1 MEKSV
6 GEKLKEYRK
15 QRQWTQEELA
25 KQLNVTRQAVSN
37 WERDKTLP
45 DVYLLKE
52 IAAVFDMTLDQY
64 MENTKQL
71 AVFFWRLWQRSYSIW
86 WSAASQIT

>member
-6 GEKLKEYRK
+6 GEKLKECRK
-15 QRQWTQEELA
+15 QRQWTQEDLA
-25 KQLNVTRQAVSN
+25 RQLNVTRQAVSN

-45 DVYLLKE
+45 DVYMLKE

-64 MENTKQL
+64 MENTKQ
-71 AVFFWRLWQRSYSIW
+71 ALWKSCNNH
-86 WSAASQIT
+86 AS

>member
-25 KQLNVTRQAVSN
+25 KQLNVNRQAVSN
-37 WERDKTLP
+37 WE
-45 DVYLLKE
+45 
-52 IAAVFDMTLDQY
+52 M
-64 MENTKQL
+64 
-71 AVFFWRLWQRSYSIW
+71 SIY
-86 WSAASQIT
+86 